1 MLQSISWRW
10 LIEYLSSKLFGVGVG
25 LLVFYFM
32 FMGFNPVVWSAISRE
47 LIGYPVWTFFYG
59 YALLFSILADY
70 LARLTRRGRSFFLPV
85 FYLMGGFVPFIW
97 WDAAVVVIAGS
108 VGAFMSMI
116 VFGASFLIR
125 RHWPFSGI
133 GAGLLLLLHI
143 VLIVSYREV

>member
-1 MLQSISWRW
+1 MPIRIPWCRF
-10 LIEYLSSKLFGVGVG
+10 IKYFSSKLFGVGIG

-32 FMGFNPVVWSAISRE
+32 FTGFNPEVWSAISRE

-70 LARLTRRGRSFFLPV
+70 LACLTKRGRGFFLPV
-85 FYLMGGFVPFIW
+85 FYLMGGFVPFFW
-97 WDAAVVVIAGS
+97 WDTAVVVIAGS

-125 RHWPFSGI
+125 KHWRFSGI
-133 GAGLLLLLHI
+133 GAGLLLLFHI
-143 VLIVSYREV
+143 VLIVSY